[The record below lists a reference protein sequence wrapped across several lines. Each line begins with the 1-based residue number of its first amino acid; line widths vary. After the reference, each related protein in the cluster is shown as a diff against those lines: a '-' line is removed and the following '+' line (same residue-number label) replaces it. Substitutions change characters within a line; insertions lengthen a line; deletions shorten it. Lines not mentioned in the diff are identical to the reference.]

1 MKKLLFL
8 ATFCALALQVLVAQ
22 EVITTDGNTTEILFR
37 NGSNIVSQESSPQEV
52 KGLGV
57 RLGEDGYKSY
67 CNAQRRYYRSRF
79 MIGFGW
85 GSLITGGLLYS
96 YGSVLSRYYVDR
108 DGSLYLGLPTF
119 ALFVGVPLLVAGNVL
134 LPLGYITKGV
144 AAGKI
149 SRIAEGYNAAQN
161 KGTELSLSMSPTLLY
176 NHGQVAPGV
185 GLTLSF

>member
-1 MKKLLFL
+1 M
-8 ATFCALALQVLVAQ
+8 TFQTLNAQ
-22 EVITTDGNTTEILFR
+22 EVSTTDGNATEILFR

-57 RLGEDGYKSY
+57 RLGMDDYKAY
-67 CNAQRRYYRSRF
+67 CDAQRRYYRGKF

-96 YGSVLSRYYVDR
+96 YGSVLSRYYVSR
-108 DGSLYLGLPTF
+108 TGSTDLELPTF
-119 ALFVGVPLLVAGNVL
+119 ALFIGVPLLAAGNVL

-149 SRIAEGYNAAQN
+149 SRIAEGYNATHN
-161 KGTELSLSMSPTLLY
+161 KGTELSLSMSPTLMD
-176 NHGQVAPGV
+176 NHGQIAPGV
-185 GLTLSF
+185 GLTLRF

>member
-1 MKKLLFL
+1 MLN
-8 ATFCALALQVLVAQ
+8 AQ
-22 EVITTDGNTTEILFR
+22 EVGVTEEHSSDKLFR
-37 NGSNIVSQESSPQEV
+37 MGSKIVSLESAPQEV
-52 KGLGV
+52 PGLGV
-57 RLGEDGYKSY
+57 KLGVEDYRSY
-67 CNAQRRYYRSRF
+67 CTAQRRYKKSKF

-85 GSLITGGLLYS
+85 GDLVVGGLLYS
-96 YGSVLSRYYVDR
+96 CGVMLSYYDSR
-108 DGSLYLGLPTF
+108 SYNGYAYSLYSGEFLLIG
-119 ALFVGVPLLVAGNVL
+119 GILLVAGNVL
-134 LPLGYITKGV
+134 LPWGYISKGV